1 MASAGAVRGSGGA
14 LGRGS
19 GPGRRARL
27 AASAASA
34 WRVPIRPA
42 SAARLLAE
50 DQGAVGLRQSKAGKL
65 LRAGALR
72 GLEATTKRRGARR
85 ARRGWRAGRTARL
98 RTGGAARRCA
108 RPRRAAAAVRRRI
121 SGMVAASSE
130 RTWTASRT
138 EPGWTSAS
146 AAGRRVIVCKA
157 AVSRIT
163 GPCRSARRARC
174 SPCSAAI
181 SAIRR
186 SAAVRS
192 ASAASIRAASASA
205 AARAR
210 SASLTAR
217 RACSS
222 SCW

>member
-1 MASAGAVRGSGGA
+1 MASAGAGA
-14 LGRGS
+14 AGAAPSGRGS
-19 GPGRRARL
+19 GPGSRARL

-42 SAARLLAE
+42 RPRASSPKTSARSDCERARPA
-50 DQGAVGLRQSKAGKL
+50 SC

-72 GLEATTKRRGARR
+72 GLERRQSGAALAQRGA
-85 ARRGWRAGRTARL
+85 AGERGRSARL
-98 RTGGAARRCA
+98 RTGGEARRCA
-108 RPRRAAAAVRRRI
+108 RPRRGASRCGGGFRAWSRRAASGRGRRR
-121 SGMVAASSE
+121 AP
-130 RTWTASRT
+130 SRAGPT
-138 EPGWTSAS
+138 PKPP
-146 AAGRRVIVCKA
+146 GRRVIVCKA

-174 SPCSAAI
+174 SAWSAAI